1 MSTPGCWRA
10 LDGSE
15 EGEGEVKFDS
25 LSEFEDGNHLSWKVK
40 ALALNSASVQALKAR
55 GGSVINGFGF
65 QSFSVSSI
73 VT

>member
-1 MSTPGCWRA
+1 MSTPGCRRV

-25 LSEFEDGNHLSWKVK
+25 LSELEDGNHLSSK
-40 ALALNSASVQALKAR
+40 AKAFAPSTASVQALRTR
-55 GGSVINGFGF
+55 GGSAVNGFGF